1 MKIHKEG
8 WPLIIMSLVF
18 ALILGG
24 TSFCFGAP
32 PVLYW
37 ILTFIPVGFAIFFLC
52 FFRDPKRTPTGDSH
66 LITAPADGKVV
77 IIQEVEEP
85 EYFQGRPT
93 ARSSSSRRW
102 RNPSTSR
109 TAGSRSRC
117 SCHFSTYISTG
128 PLCREPYPSS
138 AITGA
143 ATWPPG
149 IPSPP
154 PRTRGR
160 PSYSETRTG
169 PVFKNEDGTEVL
181 CRQIAGLFARRVV
194 CYAEYD
200 RHFKAGEQ
208 IGFIKFGSRADVFLP
223 LGTKVNVK
231 VGDKVTGSETVIAE
245 LQKNTNN

>member
-85 EYFQGRPT
+85 EYFQGRRLQISVFMSFFNVHINWAPVSG
-93 ARSSSSRRW
+93 AVSFFRYHRGSYLAAWHPKSSTK
-102 RNPSTSR
+102 NER
-109 TAGSRSRC
+109 T
-117 SCHFSTYISTG
+117 TI
-128 PLCREPYPSS
+128 
-138 AITGA
+138 
-143 ATWPPG
+143 
-149 IPSPP
+149 
-154 PRTRGR
+154 
-160 PSYSETRTG
+160 
-169 PVFKNEDGTEVL
+169 VFKNEDGTEVL

-200 RHFKAGEQ
+200 KQFKAGEQ

-245 LQKNTNN
+245 LQKKTNN

>member
-24 TSFCFGAP
+24 TSFYFGAP

-52 FFRDPKRTPTGDSH
+52 FFRDPKRTPTGDSGSYLAAWH
-66 LITAPADGKVV
+66 PK
-77 IIQEVEEP
+77 
-85 EYFQGRPT
+85 
-93 ARSSSSRRW
+93 SSTK
-102 RNPSTSR
+102 NER
-109 TAGSRSRC
+109 T
-117 SCHFSTYISTG
+117 TI
-128 PLCREPYPSS
+128 
-138 AITGA
+138 
-143 ATWPPG
+143 
-149 IPSPP
+149 
-154 PRTRGR
+154 
-160 PSYSETRTG
+160 
-169 PVFKNEDGTEVL
+169 VFRNEDGTEVL